1 MKQPISLWQRLSI
14 SYLMSTILFIGSYL
28 VARLLL
34 RANISAPFNI
44 LAALLPVP
52 FALLWITK
60 FVQHIRQLDELQ
72 RRIHLEALAVAFPLT
87 FLLLLTLGLLE
98 LTINLPAEDWS
109 YRHVWAMLPLLY
121 FVGLALAKRR
131 YA

>member
-1 MKQPISLWQRLSI
+1 MKQSLPLWHRLSI
-14 SYLMSTILFIGSYL
+14 SYLVSTVLFVVSYF

-34 RANISAPFNI
+34 QINMPAPFNV

-52 FALLWITK
+52 FAFLWISK
-60 FVQHIRQLDELQ
+60 FIQHIRQLDELQ

-98 LTINLPAEDWS
+98 LTITLPAEDWS

>member
-1 MKQPISLWQRLSI
+1 MKQSTPIWQRLSV
-14 SYLMSTILFIGSYL
+14 SYLAATLLFVGSYL

-34 RANISAPFNI
+34 QIALPAPFNI

-52 FALLWITK
+52 FAFLWITK
-60 FVQHIRQLDELQ
+60 FVQYIRQLDELQ
-72 RRIHLEALAVAFPLT
+72 RRIHLEALAIAFPLA

-98 LTINLPAEDWS
+98 LTINLPAKDWS

-121 FVGLALAKRR
+121 FAGLALAKRR